1 MLRNTLSI
9 PALPCSSKN
18 LLLLFRLTVLL
29 LSGLISAPA
38 LATGFVVL
46 HSSGFNTTG
55 GLSAYTLCNNT
66 GPFSQAGPSKPRKP
80 TVAAH
85 NTCAVFPTNEMTAPE
100 ARFSLVTHAVHKAV
114 VNNSYTGGLNKKIAN
129 VTEYVWRNAE
139 QTECIYGA
147 RVVNTLGKDADY
159 DAGRPGIQYFEINDF
174 VRGGFAGLPVAAAYS
189 THADPAQPVY
199 RIGRTFTSV
208 QYRRGLGYAK
218 QPLTEPAFEQ
228 AINDAHLEA
237 AQAPTT
243 AQQSASLND
252 NWVDFTTSVR
262 LPRHPASAMF
272 YVKTTCSSE
281 APKTAPG
288 AIRLRQTTAPF
299 IEISV
304 PGFVPPG
311 GAAMLSLE
319 SPL

>member
-1 MLRNTLSI
+1 MLHWITRIVILSCLGAVS
-9 PALPCSSKN
+9 PLALGKGFAVLPTDG
-18 LLLLFRLTVLL
+18 FRTEDD
-29 LSGLISAPA
+29 SP
-38 LATGFVVL
+38 T
-46 HSSGFNTTG
+46 
-55 GLSAYTLCNNT
+55 AYTLCNDT
-66 GPFSQAGPSKPRKP
+66 GLFNSAGRGKARKP
-80 TVAAH
+80 SETAH
-85 NTCAVFPTNEMTAPE
+85 HTCAIFPTNEMAAPE
-100 ARFSLVTHAVHKAV
+100 PDFSLVTYAVHEAV
-114 VNNSYTGGLNKKIAN
+114 VNNSHTGGTDKKVAN
-129 VTEYVWRNAE
+129 VTEYVWRNDA
-139 QTECIYGA
+139 QNECIFGA
-147 RVVNTLGKDADY
+147 RIISLLGKDADY
-159 DAGRPGIQYFEINDF
+159 DVTRTGIQYFEINDF
-174 VRGGFAGLPVAAAYS
+174 VRGGFAGLPVAVAYS
-189 THADPAQPVY
+189 SHAAHAQPVY

-208 QYRRGLGYAK
+208 QYRKGLGYAK

-228 AINDAHLEA
+228 AINGADLA
-237 AQAPTT
+237 ADRAPTT

-272 YVKTTCSSE
+272 YVKTTCSAE
-281 APKTAPG
+281 APKTAPD